1 MEFSHHSTNISSSSS
16 SPLSS
21 PPVPFWWQPS
31 QHAHFN
37 GFWFPGTDNLRRTL
51 KVVDN
56 FKPQSRDVILASFP
70 KTGTTWL
77 KSLLYAITHSS
88 SLDSLNHNHPHLL
101 VPSLELLVFAANPAG
116 PAAPSDESGG
126 TRIFNTH
133 IPYQVLSG
141 NLNSSDCKVVYVT
154 RNPKDTVVSLFHYV
168 KKSKTFEEAP
178 WTVEEAADQFCK
190 GVVPYGPYYEHVLG
204 YRKESLE
211 NPKKVFFVTYEE
223 LKGDPNAHV
232 KRLAEFLGCPV
243 GEEAA
248 EEIVRR
254 CSFGEL
260 SNAAVNK
267 SGDMFT
273 WLGLPNNSFFR
284 KGEVGD
290 YANFLSPETI
300 RRIDDLTVEKFHKAG
315 FMYGI

>member
-1 MEFSHHSTNISSSSS
+1 MEFSQHSANISSS
-16 SPLSS
+16 LSS

-37 GFWFPGTDNLRRTL
+37 GFWFPGSDNLRRTL
-51 KVVDN
+51 KVVEN
-56 FKPQSRDVILASFP
+56 FKPQSRDVILSSFP

-77 KSLLYAITHSS
+77 KSLLYSITHSS
-88 SLDSLNHNHPHLL
+88 SLESLNDNHPHLL
-101 VPSLELLVFAANPAG
+101 VPSLELLVFAANQPDTAAVPAS
-116 PAAPSDESGG
+116 PENETG

-133 IPYQVLSG
+133 IPYQVLSDA
-141 NLNSSDCKVVYVT
+141 LNSSDCKVVYVT

-168 KKSKTFEEAP
+168 KKSKKFEESP
-178 WTVEEAADQFCK
+178 WTMEEAVDQFCK
-190 GVVPYGPYYEHVLG
+190 GVIPYGPYYEHVLG

-211 NPKKVFFVTYEE
+211 NPQKVFFVTYEE
-223 LKGDPNAHV
+223 LKEDPNAHV
-232 KRLAEFLGCPV
+232 KRLAEFLGFPV
-243 GEEAA
+243 GKKVV

-260 SNAAVNK
+260 SNTAVNK
-267 SGDMFT
+267 SADMFT

-290 YANFLSPETI
+290 YANFLTPEMI
-300 RRIDDLTVEKFHKAG
+300 QRIDAITMDKFHKAG
-315 FMYGI
+315 FIYGI